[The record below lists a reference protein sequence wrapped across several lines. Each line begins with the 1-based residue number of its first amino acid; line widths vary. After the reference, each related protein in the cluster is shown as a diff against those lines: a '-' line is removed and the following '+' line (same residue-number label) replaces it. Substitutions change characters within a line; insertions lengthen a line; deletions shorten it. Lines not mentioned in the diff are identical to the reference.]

1 MSTVEEARLMLLGWN
16 LRLTDE
22 AVRQRV
28 AFDTDEVREALRQ
41 ITGQGLLSEGVIVA
55 TCHRSEIYGL
65 FEGGRGREDLTRFF
79 AEWRGL
85 APAELSRTSFLA
97 EGAEAARHL
106 FRVAAGLDSMALGE
120 TEVLGQVRRALMLAR
135 ESGTTRT
142 ILHRLFESAL
152 ACGKRVRSETEIAV
166 HPLSIASIALEL
178 AGKVFGDFSEKT
190 VLVLGAGETGTQ
202 FAEQASEAGVR
213 HVIVS
218 NRTSERAEA
227 LARRV
232 KGGVIP
238 WEEFPIQLARADLV
252 VGTTS
257 SSEPIVWRNDV
268 EEAMRRRRGRPMFFL
283 DLAMPHDVDPSV
295 KEVYNVFCYALNDL
309 EEVASENRIRRAR
322 EIPIAEAIV
331 EEDLSKFLG
340 WMGNLS
346 VVPTINEWRLRW
358 SAQRDAELARQPEAE
373 RERLKEFADAL
384 FGRLLHEPMRRLK
397 SERDPGK
404 KLERLEA
411 IRHLFDLDE
420 E

>member
-1 MSTVEEARLMLLGWN
+1 MSTVEETRLMLLGWN
-16 LRLTDE
+16 LRATDE

-28 AFDTDEVREALRQ
+28 AFDADEVREALRQ

-152 ACGKRVRSETEIAV
+152 ACGKRVRTETEIAV

-178 AGKVFGDFSEKT
+178 AAKVFGDFSEKT

-218 NRTSERAEA
+218 NRTAERAEA

-238 WEEFPIQLARADLV
+238 WEEFPIQLARDA
-252 VGTTS
+252 
-257 SSEPIVWRNDV
+257 
-268 EEAMRRRRGRPMFFL
+268 ARRGSF
-283 DLAMPHDVDPSV
+283 
-295 KEVYNVFCYALNDL
+295 
-309 EEVASENRIRRAR
+309 R
-322 EIPIAEAIV
+322 EGG
-331 EEDLSKFLG
+331 L
-340 WMGNLS
+340 
-346 VVPTINEWRLRW
+346 
-358 SAQRDAELARQPEAE
+358 
-373 RERLKEFADAL
+373 
-384 FGRLLHEPMRRLK
+384 
-397 SERDPGK
+397 
-404 KLERLEA
+404 
-411 IRHLFDLDE
+411 
-420 E
+420 

>member
-1 MSTVEEARLMLLGWN
+1 MSTVEETRLMLLGWN
-16 LRLTDE
+16 LRATDE

-28 AFDTDEVREALRQ
+28 AFDADEVREALRQ

-152 ACGKRVRSETEIAV
+152 ACGKRVRTETEIAV

-178 AGKVFGDFSEKT
+178 AAKVFGDFSEKT

-218 NRTSERAEA
+218 NRTAERAEA

-257 SSEPIVWRNDV
+257 SSEPIVWRTDV

-283 DLAMPHDVDPSV
+283 DLAMPRDVDPSV

-309 EEVASENRIRRAR
+309 EEVARENRIRRAR

-331 EEDLSKFLG
+331 EEDLSKFLV

-346 VVPTINEWRLRW
+346 VVPTINEWRQRW
-358 SAQRDAELARQPEAE
+358 SAQRDVEVARQPEAE

>member
-1 MSTVEEARLMLLGWN
+1 MSSVEEARLMLLGWN
-16 LRLTDE
+16 LRAADE

-28 AFDTDEVREALRQ
+28 AFDNDEVREALRQ
-41 ITGQGLLSEGVIVA
+41 MTGQGLVSESVIVA

-85 APAELSRTSFLA
+85 APAQLSATSFLA

-142 ILHRLFESAL
+142 VLHRLFESAI
-152 ACGKRVRSETEIAV
+152 ASGKRVRTETEIAV
-166 HPLSIASIALEL
+166 HPLSIPSIALEL
-178 AGKVFGDFSEKT
+178 AGKVFGDFAEKT
-190 VLVLGAGETGTQ
+190 VLVLGAGETGTL
-202 FAEQASEAGVR
+202 FAEQAAEAGVR

-218 NRTSERAEA
+218 NRTPERAEA
-227 LARRV
+227 LALRV

-238 WEEFPIQLARADLV
+238 WQEFPSQLARADLV

-257 SSEPIVWRNDV
+257 SPEPIVRSADV
-268 EEAMRRRRGRPMFFL
+268 DEAMRRRRGRPMFFL
-283 DLAMPHDVDPSV
+283 DLAMPRDIDPSV
-295 KEVYNVFCYALNDL
+295 SEIYNVFCYGLNDL
-309 EEVASENRIRRAR
+309 EEVARENRVRRAR
-322 EIPIAEAIV
+322 EVPLAEAIV
-331 EEDLSKFLG
+331 EEDLSKFLL

-346 VVPTINEWRLRW
+346 VVPTINDWRRRLFD
-358 SAQRDAELARQPEAE
+358 QRDKELDRQPEAE
-373 RERLKEFADAL
+373 RDRLKEFADAL
-384 FGRLLHEPMRRLK
+384 LGRLLHEPMRRLK

-411 IRHLFDLDE
+411 VRHLFGLDE
-420 E
+420 K